1 MLFFSIINWVG
12 GIGFFLDSIFK
23 ISTFHLAIFLINLFP
38 KYGGKKVV
46 VFPLTKPLA
55 IATVGRLIGGLQ
67 NLVLGNTTYNVRFF
81 FTMQRVLNQRCG
93 FVHRQPLLRR
103 VLPNTFVSSVQGF
116 FVTIRL
122 RKPERAQ
129 L

>member
-1 MLFFSIINWVG
+1 MGVG
-12 GIGFFLDSIFK
+12 GIGFFLARFFN
-23 ISTFHLAIFLINLFP
+23 ISTFHLAILINLFS

-93 FVHRQPLLRR
+93 LVHRQPLLKESLAKYFCIFRA
-103 VLPNTFVSSVQGF
+103 
-116 FVTIRL
+116 RL
-122 RKPERAQ
+122 FCYNPAEKTRTSPIVEY
-129 L
+129 

>member
-1 MLFFSIINWVG
+1 MLLFFSIINWVG

-23 ISTFHLAIFLINLFP
+23 SSNFHLAILINLFP

-93 FVHRQPLLRR
+93 FVHRQPLLKESLAKYQNGIFRA
-103 VLPNTFVSSVQGF
+103 
-116 FVTIRL
+116 RL
-122 RKPERAQ
+122 F
-129 L
+129 